1 MSSVVNVK
9 VFYAKGIRLHIKNKS
24 FEDAMNLIWISPA
37 FSNYEP
43 LKIQFTTTRKTLYAD
58 RQAFLHFLNDVYT
71 LEELIEHT
79 QCEELYRNTKDF
91 KAENNLII
99 DAGSLWKLQNKTL
112 FLVDDDYVITT
123 KPSEISIFEIA
134 E

>member
-9 VFYAKGIRLHIKNKS
+9 VFYAKGIRLHIKNRS
-24 FEDAMNLIWISPA
+24 FKEAMILVWNSPA

-43 LKIQFTTTRKTLYAD
+43 IKIQFTTTRKTLYAD

-91 KAENNLII
+91 HAPDGTVI
-99 DAGSLWKLQNKTL
+99 DAGSLWKLENKIVYL
-112 FLVDDDYVITT
+112 IDDDNYYTT
-123 KPSEISIFEIA
+123 KYEISIFELA

>member
-1 MSSVVNVK
+1 MSSVVNIK
-9 VFYAKGIRLHIKNKS
+9 VFYAKGIRLHIKNRS
-24 FEDAMNLIWISPA
+24 FKEAMILVWISPA

-43 LKIQFTTTRKTLYAD
+43 LKIQFESTGKTLYAD

-91 KAENNLII
+91 KVENNLII
-99 DAGSLWKLQNKTL
+99 DAGSLWKLENKIL
-112 FLVDDDYVITT
+112 ILIDDDHVITA
-123 KPSEISIFEIA
+123 KPSEISIFEKI

>member
-1 MSSVVNVK
+1 MPSQVNIK
-9 VFYAKGIRLHIKNKS
+9 VFYGKGIRVHIKNKS

-37 FSNYEP
+37 FSDYEP
-43 LKIQFTTTRKTLYAD
+43 LKIQFDSTGKTLYAD
-58 RQAFLHFLNDVYT
+58 RQAFVHFLKGNTD
-71 LEELIEHT
+71 LETLIEHT

-99 DAGSLWKLQNKTL
+99 DAGSLWKLENKTL
-112 FLVDDDYVITT
+112 ILIDDDHVITA
-123 KPSEISIFEIA
+123 KPSEISIFEKI